1 MTNQS
6 KIEALKKEQ
15 SSLQAKLRA
24 ATHRQKYL
32 ESAEKKLTWKERTH
46 RLCTH
51 GGMLEK
57 FLIEPGSL
65 TDDQVMEILKSA
77 FRRDE
82 VTALIHSFLRENMT
96 PENGG
101 NGAQNPA
108 P

>member
-6 KIEALKKEQ
+6 KIEALRKEQ

-24 ATHRQKYL
+24 AENRQKYL

-46 RLCTH
+46 RLCTR

-57 FLIEPGSL
+57 FLIEPGVL
-65 TDDQVMEILKSA
+65 TDDQVMEVLKTA
-77 FRRDE
+77 FRREE
-82 VTALIHSFLRENMT
+82 VTVLIHSFLRENKMSEDAESET
-96 PENGG
+96 
-101 NGAQNPA
+101 QNPA

>member
-6 KIEALKKEQ
+6 KIEALRKEQ

-46 RLCTH
+46 RLCTR

-57 FLIEPGSL
+57 FLIEPGVL

-82 VTALIHSFLRENMT
+82 VTALIHSFLRENEKSDIQET
-96 PENGG
+96 TT
-101 NGAQNPA
+101 QDV
-108 P
+108 

>member
-1 MTNQS
+1 MSNQNQ
-6 KIEALKKEQ
+6 IEALKKEQ

-46 RLCTH
+46 RLCTR

-57 FLIEPGSL
+57 FLIEPGVL
-65 TDDQVMEILKSA
+65 TDDQVMEILKSV

-82 VTALIHSFLRENMT
+82 VTAMIHSFLSENIQDSDIQET
-96 PENGG
+96 ST
-101 NGAQNPA
+101 QDV
-108 P
+108 

>member
-1 MTNQS
+1 MSNQNH
-6 KIEALKKEQ
+6 IEALKKEQ

-46 RLCTH
+46 RLCTR

-57 FLIEPGSL
+57 FLIEPGVL

-82 VTALIHSFLRENMT
+82 VTALIHSFLRENIQDSNIQET
-96 PENGG
+96 ST
-101 NGAQNPA
+101 QDV
-108 P
+108 

>member
-1 MTNQS
+1 MSNQNQ
-6 KIEALKKEQ
+6 IEALRKEQ

-24 ATHRQKYL
+24 ATHKQKYL

-46 RLCTH
+46 RLCTR

-57 FLIEPGSL
+57 FLIEPGVL

>member
-6 KIEALKKEQ
+6 KIEALRKEQ

-24 ATHRQKYL
+24 AENRQKYL
-32 ESAEKKLTWKERTH
+32 EAAEKKLTWKERTH
-46 RLCTH
+46 RLCTR

-57 FLIEPGSL
+57 FLIEPGVL

-82 VTALIHSFLRENMT
+82 VTALIHSFLRENEKSDIQET
-96 PENGG
+96 ST
-101 NGAQNPA
+101 QDV
-108 P
+108 

>member
-1 MTNQS
+1 MSNQNQ
-6 KIEALKKEQ
+6 IEALKKEQ

-46 RLCTH
+46 RLCTR

-57 FLIEPGSL
+57 FLINPGVL

-82 VTALIHSFLRENMT
+82 VTALIHSFLRENEKSDIQET
-96 PENGG
+96 ST
-101 NGAQNPA
+101 QDV
-108 P
+108 

>member
-1 MTNQS
+1 MSNQNQ
-6 KIEALKKEQ
+6 IEALKKEQ

-46 RLCTH
+46 RLCTR

-57 FLIEPGSL
+57 FLINPGVL

-82 VTALIHSFLRENMT
+82 VTALIHSFLRENIQDSNIQKT
-96 PENGG
+96 TT
-101 NGAQNPA
+101 QDV
-108 P
+108 

>member
-15 SSLQAKLRA
+15 SSVQAKLRA

-46 RLCTH
+46 RLCTR

-57 FLIEPGSL
+57 FLIEPGVL

-82 VTALIHSFLRENMT
+82 VTALIHSFLRENEKSNIQET
-96 PENGG
+96 ST
-101 NGAQNPA
+101 QDV
-108 P
+108 

>member
-1 MTNQS
+1 MSNQNQ
-6 KIEALKKEQ
+6 IEALKKEQ

-46 RLCTH
+46 RLCTR

-82 VTALIHSFLRENMT
+82 VTALIHSFLRENIQDSNIQET
-96 PENGG
+96 ST
-101 NGAQNPA
+101 QDV
-108 P
+108 

>member
-1 MTNQS
+1 MSNQNQ
-6 KIEALKKEQ
+6 IEALKKEQ

-46 RLCTH
+46 RLCTR

-57 FLIEPGSL
+57 FLIEPGVL

-82 VTALIHSFLRENMT
+82 VTALIHSFLRENIQDSNIQET
-96 PENGG
+96 ST
-101 NGAQNPA
+101 QDV
-108 P
+108 

>member
-24 ATHRQKYL
+24 AENRQKYL
-32 ESAEKKLTWKERTH
+32 EAAEKKLTWKERTH
-46 RLCTH
+46 RLCTR

-57 FLIEPGSL
+57 FLIEPGVL

-82 VTALIHSFLRENMT
+82 VTALIHSFLRENEKNDIQET
-96 PENGG
+96 ST
-101 NGAQNPA
+101 QDV
-108 P
+108 

>member
-1 MTNQS
+1 MSNQNQ
-6 KIEALKKEQ
+6 IEALKKEQ

-46 RLCTH
+46 RLCTR

-57 FLIEPGSL
+57 FLIEPVVL

-82 VTALIHSFLRENMT
+82 VTALIHSFLRENIQDSNIQET
-96 PENGG
+96 ST
-101 NGAQNPA
+101 QDV
-108 P
+108 

>member
-1 MTNQS
+1 
-6 KIEALKKEQ
+6 
-15 SSLQAKLRA
+15 
-24 ATHRQKYL
+24 
-32 ESAEKKLTWKERTH
+32 
-46 RLCTH
+46 
-51 GGMLEK
+51 MLEK
-57 FLIEPGSL
+57 FLIEPGVL

>member
-15 SSLQAKLRA
+15 SSVQAKLRA

-32 ESAEKKLTWKERTH
+32 ESAEKKLTCKERTH
-46 RLCTH
+46 RLCTR

-57 FLIEPGSL
+57 FLIEPGTL

-82 VTALIHSFLRENMT
+82 VTALIHSFLRESEKSDIRET
-96 PENGG
+96 TT
-101 NGAQNPA
+101 QDV
-108 P
+108 

>member
-1 MTNQS
+1 MSNQNQ
-6 KIEALKKEQ
+6 IEALKKEQ

-82 VTALIHSFLRENMT
+82 VTALIHSFLRENEKSNIQET
-96 PENGG
+96 ST
-101 NGAQNPA
+101 QDV
-108 P
+108 

>member
-1 MTNQS
+1 MTNKS
-6 KIEALKKEQ
+6 KIEALRKEQ
-15 SSLQAKLRA
+15 ASVQAKLRA

-46 RLCTH
+46 RLCTR

-57 FLIEPGSL
+57 FLIEPGVL

-82 VTALIHSFLRENMT
+82 VTALIHSFLRENIQDSNIQET
-96 PENGG
+96 STLDV
-101 NGAQNPA
+101 
-108 P
+108 

>member
-6 KIEALKKEQ
+6 KIEALRKEQ
-15 SSLQAKLRA
+15 SSIQAKLKA
-24 ATHRQKYL
+24 AENRQKYL

-46 RLCTH
+46 RLCTR

-57 FLIEPGSL
+57 FLIEPGVL

-82 VTALIHSFLRENMT
+82 VTALIHSFLRENEKSDIQET
-96 PENGG
+96 ST
-101 NGAQNPA
+101 QDV
-108 P
+108 

>member
-1 MTNQS
+1 MTNKS
-6 KIEALKKEQ
+6 KIEALRKEQ

-57 FLIEPGSL
+57 FLIEPGVL

-82 VTALIHSFLRENMT
+82 VTALIHSFLRENEKSDIQET
-96 PENGG
+96 ST
-101 NGAQNPA
+101 QDV
-108 P
+108 